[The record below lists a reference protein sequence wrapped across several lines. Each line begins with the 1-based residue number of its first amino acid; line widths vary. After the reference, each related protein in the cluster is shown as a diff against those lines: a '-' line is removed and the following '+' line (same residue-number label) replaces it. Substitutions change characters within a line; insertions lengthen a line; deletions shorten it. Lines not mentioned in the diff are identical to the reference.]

1 VTEVHRISAVTLII
15 KNMERSCNF
24 YSQIPGFKLVYGG
37 SSTDSFT
44 TYQIGKCI
52 PTVYLNLE
60 LSVAPTNSNHN
71 EQSKNKTHFGR
82 IIFHTKDVDKLY
94 SYLRSNKCVANT
106 ISFQNEP
113 MDAPWGER
121 YFHICEPDGYEL
133 SFAKPIKKRKE
144 KKTFR
149 A

>member
-1 VTEVHRISAVTLII
+1 M
-15 KNMERSCNF
+15 KRSCNF

-37 SSTDSFT
+37 SATDSFT
-44 TYQIGKCI
+44 TFQIGKRI

-60 LSVAPTNSNHN
+60 LSVATANSNHN
-71 EQSKNKTHFGR
+71 EQNKNKRHFGR

-94 SYLRSNKCVANT
+94 SYLRSNNSIANT

-113 MDAPWGER
+113 MDGQWGER
-121 YFHICEPDGYEL
+121 YFHVCEPDGYEL

-144 KKTFR
+144 KF
-149 A
+149 

>member
-1 VTEVHRISAVTLII
+1 M
-15 KNMERSCNF
+15 KRSCNF

-37 SSTDSFT
+37 SSTDPFT

-52 PTVYLNLE
+52 PTAYLNLE
-60 LSVAPTNSNHN
+60 LSVAANSNHN
-71 EQSKNKTHFGR
+71 EQNKNKRRFGR
-82 IIFHTKDVDKLY
+82 IIFYTKDVDKLY
-94 SYLRSNKCVANT
+94 SYLRSNKRIANT

-113 MDAPWGER
+113 MDGPWGER

-144 KKTFR
+144 NL
-149 A
+149 